1 MTLFTL
7 PTPTFPA
14 PAFSTPAF
22 PTPALPTSA
31 FNVAQISPVSVALPP
46 TSGDSA

>member
-7 PTPTFPA
+7 PTPAFPA
-14 PAFSTPAF
+14 PTF
-22 PTPALPTSA
+22 PTPA

>member
-1 MTLFTL
+1 MMLFTV

-14 PAFSTPAF
+14 PTLPIPAF
-22 PTPALPTSA
+22 LTSA